1 MQKITALVRLFPPGI
16 IDEGP
21 LIYPVSTAAIPTCI
35 ENFRPAE
42 PGDRS

>member
-1 MQKITALVRLFPPGI
+1 MQKITALVRLFPPGM

-21 LIYPVSTAAIPTCI
+21 LIFPVSAAAIPTCI